1 MKKQFKVLSLGVLLA
16 MMMAGCNNPGGSDS
30 TSQKPS
36 ASDVSTSTSAAPSAS
51 TSTSTSTNSGSTE
64 KTLVSI
70 EMENYPSPDPVKSV
84 EEVDLTGVSIK
95 LNYSNDTSESIPVTK
110 DMITWGD
117 VVDGTVTATVT
128 YKGLTTTF
136 VVNIEEDIVKTDL
149 EYSFTIENGAVFEYD
164 GTGTAPDIR
173 VVVTSE
179 NADYDWYFARNDGA
193 ENLGQT
199 IPTEPGTY
207 TIELHL
213 EGSKLYNDVH
223 AFRWFK
229 IVNKATPTVQFTI
242 ENGAEF
248 TYDGT
253 GEAPNIGA
261 TVLEQG
267 VEFNT
272 YFEKDGVNI
281 GTSIPTEPGTYSFIV
296 ETVENDDYVST
307 RAFRWFVIKSP
318 SLLEPTITF
327 GETTKFTYDGNP
339 HTPTFTVSPE
349 GLTYKIHYEQNE
361 AFYSNDAPTEVGW
374 YALIVEVEA
383 GNGYAAARKWQ
394 TFEIKAA
401 KAEPTV
407 QFTFDAGTEF
417 KYDGTGEAPNIG
429 ATVLEQGVEFNTYFE
444 ENEVNI
450 GTTIPTKPGTYSLI
464 VETIENETYASVRKF
479 CWFRIVSPTAIEV
492 TVVFSEEVDF
502 TYDGNPHTPT
512 FTVTPEGAT
521 YTCHYEQNEAF
532 YSNDAPTEAGTY
544 ALIVNV
550 EAGEGYDSTTKWVV
564 FRINAPEP
572 ASVSLKKTLPR

>member
-16 MMMAGCNNPGGSDS
+16 MMVTGCNNPGGSDS

-36 ASDVSTSTSAAPSAS
+36 ASDVSASTSV
-51 TSTSTSTNSGSTE
+51 STSTSTNSGSTE

-84 EEVDLTGVSIK
+84 EEVDLTGVSITV
-95 LNYSNDTSESIPVTK
+95 NYSDTTSESIPVTK
-110 DMITWGD
+110 DMITWSD
-117 VVDGTVTATVT
+117 VVDGKATATVT
-128 YKGLTTTF
+128 YKGLKTTF
-136 VVNIEEDIVKTDL
+136 VVNIEEEVVKTDL
-149 EYSFTIENGAVFEYD
+149 EYSFTIENGAVFQYD

-179 NADYDWYFARNDGA
+179 NADYEWYFARNDGA

-213 EGSKLYNDVH
+213 EGSKFYNDVH

-229 IVNKATPTVQFTI
+229 IVNKATPTIEFTF
-242 ENGAEF
+242 ENGTEF

-253 GEAPNIGA
+253 GKAPNIGA
-261 TVLEQG
+261 TVLEQD

-272 YFEKDGVNI
+272 YFEKDEVKI

-296 ETVENDDYVST
+296 ETVENDNYVAT
-307 RAFRWFVIKSP
+307 RAFRWFIIKSP
-318 SLLEPTITF
+318 TLLEPTITF

-339 HTPTFTVSPE
+339 HTPTFSVSPE

-361 AFYSNDAPTEVGW
+361 AFYSNEAPTAVGW

-383 GNGYAAARKWQ
+383 GNGYAATKKWC

-407 QFTFDAGTEF
+407 EFSFEAGTEF

-429 ATVLEQGVEFNTYFE
+429 AIVLEDVEYITYFE
-444 ENEVNI
+444 ENETNI

-464 VETIENETYASVRKF
+464 VETTENDTYAAVRKY
-479 CWFRIVSPTAIEV
+479 CWFKIVAPSAVEV
-492 TVVFSEEVDF
+492 IVTFSEEVDF

-521 YTCHYEQNEAF
+521 YTCHYEKEEKP

-550 EAGEGYDSTTKWVV
+550 EAGEGYDATTKWVV